1 MRSLKIVMFLLVSL
15 MMVKPVA
22 AQVQE
27 NAGAE
32 PSEKVTGVKRSALG
46 GFFNGLE
53 LRQSFGSAGTRNSA
67 ARFQLT
73 IPRHE
78 EASYLIDGGL
88 GLPFTHF
95 QVGKSLTMEGKVVGE
110 YHRNSLIDEE
120 QHNWQTGFSGTI
132 RTNIRRNPEQ
142 TSYKQ
147 WYFTPTLKF
156 SRNLQ
161 DTASSII
168 FNMDAIPFRSG
179 EKGINL
185 NTYTIRGS
193 RKLIHLLALNPGLE
207 FQKNFSAK
215 QKANDGTILRPL
227 LKFQYLLAGNRERT
241 PEVEMIAPDKTWEIS
256 LDYTARYAVVNSTLR
271 PEKFTQLFRAG
282 ADYYLLTNPIQISFG
297 LSYNYGSDPAQ
308 GLKKQ
313 HFYLATFSLQK

>member
-1 MRSLKIVMFLLVSL
+1 
-15 MMVKPVA
+15 
-22 AQVQE
+22 
-27 NAGAE
+27 
-32 PSEKVTGVKRSALG
+32 
-46 GFFNGLE
+46 
-53 LRQSFGSAGTRNSA
+53 
-67 ARFQLT
+67 
-73 IPRHE
+73 
-78 EASYLIDGGL
+78 
-88 GLPFTHF
+88 
-95 QVGKSLTMEGKVVGE
+95 MEGKVVGE

-120 QHNWQTGFSGTI
+120 QHNWQTGFSSTI
-132 RTNIRRNPEQ
+132 RTNIRRNTEQ
-142 TSYKQ
+142 TTYKQ

-193 RKLIHLLALNPGLE
+193 RKLIHLLGLNPGLE
-207 FQKNFSAK
+207 FQNNFSAK
-215 QKANDGTILRPL
+215 QKANDGAILRPL
-227 LKFQYLLAGNRERT
+227 LKFQYLLAGNRQRT
-241 PEVEMIAPDKTWEIS
+241 PEVEMITPDKTWEIS

-271 PEKFTQLFRAG
+271 SEKFTQLIRAG
-282 ADYYLLTNPIQISFG
+282 ADYYLLTNPVQISFG

-313 HFYLATFSLQK
+313 HFYLATLSLQK